1 MTHEHER
8 PLSGANEALFTYEAR
23 RKRREDES
31 PLSGAN
37 EAMRPNVSLYRKIS
51 VELITEMFA

>member
-1 MTHEHER
+1 MR
-8 PLSGANEALFTYEAR
+8 RFLRDEAR

-37 EAMRPNVSLYRKIS
+37 EALFLRNARRETECLYR
-51 VELITEMFA
+51 

>member
-37 EAMRPNVSLYRKIS
+37 EALFLRNARRETECLYR
-51 VELITEMFA
+51 